1 MTKMQTIE
9 VKIAETLED
18 LEAVYAVR
26 RKVFMMDDD
35 NEPEEE
41 QFDGNDLV
49 ATHLLAMMDGNVVG
63 TMRLRIISAA
73 CGGVMIWERLSILRE
88 VRESN
93 PWVFKK
99 LVNAAQEYRKMMGVE
114 SVIGIVENP
123 RLMAVWRRMGFHQTG
138 EQPLVYRGHKYV
150 PMAQR
155 FGAELKVEELPSLR
169 EAVLTVPKVFSERQL
184 LQGET
189 RAH

>member
-88 VRESN
+88 VRETN

-99 LVNAAQEYRKMMGVE
+99 LVSAARSYTEMMGVS
-114 SVIGIVENP
+114 SVVGIVENP
-123 RLMAVWRRMGFHQTG
+123 RLMAVWRRYGFRKTG
-138 EQPLVYRGHKYV
+138 EEPLVYRGHKYT
-150 PMAQR
+150 PIAMSLGSNTQADR
-155 FGAELKVEELPSLR
+155 LPSLR
-169 EAVLTVPKVFSERQL
+169 EAVMTVPKVFSGRNSAL
-184 LQGET
+184 NG
-189 RAH
+189 

>member
-1 MTKMQTIE
+1 MTESNKVE
-9 VKIAETLED
+9 VRLAASLED

-26 RKVFMMDDD
+26 RKVFMTDDD

-49 ATHLLAMMDGNVVG
+49 ATHLLASIGDRVVG
-63 TMRLRIISAA
+63 TMRLRIVSAA
-73 CGGVMIWERLSILRE
+73 AGGVMIWERLSILKDI
-88 VRESN
+88 RESN

-99 LVNAAQEYRKMMGVE
+99 LINAAHEYRKMMGVD
-114 SVIGIVENP
+114 SVIGIVENQ
-123 RLMAVWRRMGFHQTG
+123 RLMAVWKRMGFRQTG
-138 EQPLVYRGHKYV
+138 EKPLVYRGHQYV

-155 FGAELKVEELPSLR
+155 FSAELKVEELPSLR
-169 EAVLTVPKVFSERQL
+169 EAVMTVPKVFSERQL
-184 LQGET
+184 HESGL